1 MTGMKKKLASLL
13 LMLTL
18 IMCQMPTLVFAND
31 VPADVPP
38 TDQQEQTVGQDDQ
51 NDQNGQP
58 AGGQMNLAN
67 AGNNEEGTDGQN
79 GDDVSKEQTTGND
92 ANGTNETNGGD
103 NADGNNALR
112 MNSTPVNKVPA
123 TFTTAGDNVSMSDL
137 HVYTPGHGKVMVDG
151 QDSGTDYTGRKTT
164 GANVQIEAV
173 PSSGYSFSRWV
184 IYHTT
189 GNPSLVHNASTT
201 VTAGTDTEAAASFG
215 LTKAPVTVTPPTVG
229 SSGSSNPP
237 SVAVPSGAGYS
248 VEESFWVGE
257 GSALGSLILITPST
271 FEAGKTYYMYVKIH
285 DGADSFSSGGAGGV
299 FDTQLDVTGG
309 TKQVQGTWSQQD
321 GIVLEAIITVTP
333 SSATEHNVTF
343 DAQGGTLVPAVQKVA
358 HGGHA
363 TKPADPS
370 KNGFHILGWFTKTPD
385 KLTREDVY
393 ANTPPGFNFAN
404 TAINEDTQLHA
415 AWYAGFYGAT
425 YDLSAATPK
434 YAETGGKVT
443 FTSVYQQKPDA
454 SRVWWNYSNIQ
465 GSQVTVTAIPE
476 QGAHFV
482 GWAPATLDANDN
494 MPDTPPSRDKIV
506 STDSTYTFT
515 FNGKTALAAMFE
527 RDNVTIEFNT
537 HGATTETPAN
547 QVITCGGKAT
557 APAEPVKSPFA
568 FKGWFDNADHTG
580 NPVNFSS
587 ATFDKDTTLHAAWA
601 NTLLVHVFDKTTK
614 STTKGGKVKIDGGS
628 PSTSISQQLF
638 EGDSATIT
646 ATPDTGY
653 RFVGWSTNSSDPAG
667 NIISTK
673 TSYQI
678 SNYDGTLTQLW
689 AVFEEEPPVLT
700 LHWSSVDGK
709 DLMDPIKIEA
719 PKGTTIDVALKSK
732 YGDDWTLDKSVF
744 PEDGYKDSKFRTK
757 NPITNYT
764 SETEMQADS
773 VSGDTAINADTDI
786 YYIMYKKIDKVSAGI
801 ESPVC
806 GTETANGTQS
816 VPYDQTNPPAVSVT
830 SGKGYKLFMADS
842 KPYAFWTVNRTET
855 TPFVGMF
862 KGDETYYARFRLLA
876 DFGYVFSE
884 RPTATLDNA
893 EVTLVQVEDATN
905 QKNLIVGGAVKADHN
920 WGEWE
925 VTKEPTETEEG
936 LEERTCKTVD
946 CGAHE
951 ERTIPKL
958 VVEYR
963 FVSGDGSSWTRGSTE
978 KLNFV
983 VKRNRADET
992 TVDHFKGLKVDGKE
1006 VPSSGYAAKAG
1017 SVVIDL
1023 MPAYLGTLAD
1033 GEHTLTAVF
1042 DDGNKETS
1050 ASFKILSA
1058 ADKGS
1063 KDKANSNKKGS
1074 PATGDDAQ
1082 MLIWLMILCTA
1093 GLALSDRIIRRL
1105 KNDSAGR

>member
-1 MTGMKKKLASLL
+1 MTGMKKKIASLL

-31 VPADVPP
+31 MPADVPP
-38 TDQQEQTVGQDDQ
+38 ADQQEQTVGQDEQ

-67 AGNNEEGTDGQN
+67 AGDNEEGTDGQN
-79 GDDVSKEQTTGND
+79 GDDVSKEQTTGSD
-92 ANGTNETNGGD
+92 ASGTDETNGGD
-103 NADGNNALR
+103 SKDLSDEAAKGN
-112 MNSTPVNKVPA
+112 TPATVPA
-123 TFTTAGDNVSMSDL
+123 NAGKKMLND
-137 HVYTPGHGKVMVDG
+137 TPMH
-151 QDSGTDYTGRKTT
+151 
-164 GANVQIEAV
+164 
-173 PSSGYSFSRWV
+173 
-184 IYHTT
+184 
-189 GNPSLVHNASTT
+189 
-201 VTAGTDTEAAASFG
+201 
-215 LTKAPVTVTPPTVG
+215 TKAVNQIWVESKSGGTVNG
-229 SSGSSNPP
+229 S
-237 SVAVPSGAGYS
+237 APSGQQGDA
-248 VEESFWVGE
+248 VVFPVGE
-257 GSALGSLILITPST
+257 G
-271 FEAGKTYYMYVKIH
+271 GKTCVNNIESVHLQVGSIITLTAQPNSGYEFRGWSKNWNSSHPTFFDTNATINYTVAENQG
-285 DGADSFSSGGAGGV
+285 DTLTAVFQTDSNTKYLCVGQSAGGSITATGDPSPYQGAV
-299 FDTQLDVTGG
+299 NFAYATGTEVTLVATPKENYRFAGWYEGVRGQSGFVESRTDTLYSTNATYTFTLNENKNVYAQYIETR
-309 TKQVQGTWSQQD
+309 
-321 GIVLEAIITVTP
+321 TV
-333 SSATEHNVTF
+333 SF
-343 DAQGGTLVPAVQKVA
+343 DAQGGTPVPVAQVVDKGQKA
-358 HGGHA
+358 N
-363 TKPADPS
+363 KPDAPS
-370 KNGFHILGWFTKTPD
+370 KAGLHLLGWFTKTPD
-385 KLTREDVY
+385 KLTSEDVH
-393 ANTPPGFNFAN
+393 ANNPPGFDFAN
-404 TAINEDTQLHA
+404 TAINENTTLHA
-415 AWYAGFYGAT
+415 AWYADFEGAT
-425 YDLSAATPK
+425 YDVTDSGNPVK
-434 YAETGGKVT
+434 YAGGNVK
-443 FTSVYQQKPDA
+443 FTSIYQHPNYPVNGW
-454 SRVWWNYSNIQ
+454 SSYSNVQNSDI
-465 GSQVTVTAIPE
+465 TVTAIPDDDYV
-476 QGAHFV
+476 FV
-482 GWAPATLDANDN
+482 GWAKDSPTG
-494 MPDTPPSRDKIV
+494 TKV
-506 STDSTYTFT
+506 STDKVYTFT
-515 FNGKTALAAMFE
+515 FTGKT
-527 RDNVTIEFNT
+527 
-537 HGATTETPAN
+537 
-547 QVITCGGKAT
+547 
-557 APAEPVKSPFA
+557 
-568 FKGWFDNADHTG
+568 
-580 NPVNFSS
+580 
-587 ATFDKDTTLHAAWA
+587 TLYA
-601 NTLLVHVFDKTTK
+601 
-614 STTKGGKVKIDGGS
+614 
-628 PSTSISQQLF
+628 LF
-638 EGDSATIT
+638 EK
-646 ATPDTGY
+646 
-653 RFVGWSTNSSDPAG
+653 R
-667 NIISTK
+667 
-673 TSYQI
+673 
-678 SNYDGTLTQLW
+678 
-689 AVFEEEPPVLT
+689 PPVLT

-709 DLMDPIKIEA
+709 DLMDPVKISV
-719 PKGTTIDVALKSK
+719 PKGTTVNEALATKE
-732 YGDDWTLDKSVF
+732 WTLDTSVF
-744 PEDGYKDSKFRTK
+744 TKDGYKDSKFRNK

-764 SETEMQADS
+764 SEAEMQAGS
-773 VSGDTAINADTDI
+773 VEGTTQINADTDI

-842 KPYAFWTVNRTET
+842 KPYAFWTVNGTET

-1033 GEHTLTAVF
+1033 GDHTLTAVF

-1050 ASFKILSA
+1050 ASFKVLSA

-1074 PATGDDAQ
+1074 PATGDEAQ
-1082 MLIWLMILCTA
+1082 LLIWLMILCTA

-1105 KNDSAGR
+1105 REQAVRR